1 MSLKSFTAYKLS
13 ELYHLIPPM
22 LQNVFYNLYRVS
34 LLQHN
39 KCKIPSLFFLR
50 LFVRIIRVLIILID
64 VSWQIQL
71 EKSNLPPPNTSQ
83 FFSTRSLHWVEHI
96 TLLWID
102 RNFFHVYKTFSFSF
116 TQRFLSS
123 LYEYLKTDAQIITKN
138 HTTINKNIQHD
149 LNSCT
154 YINYR
159 TSL

>member
-13 ELYHLIPPM
+13 ELYHLMPPM

-34 LLQHN
+34 YSTISA
-39 KCKIPSLFFLR
+39 KSRRYSFY
-50 LFVRIIRVLIILID
+50 LFVRIIRILIILID
-64 VSWQIQL
+64 VSWQVWL

-83 FFSTRSLHWVEHI
+83 FFSTLSLHWVEHI
-96 TLLWID
+96 TLMWID

-116 TQRFLSS
+116 TQRFFSS
-123 LYEYLKTDAQIITKN
+123 LYEYHKN
-138 HTTINKNIQHD
+138 RRLNNNQEYHTTINKNVQHD

-159 TSL
+159 TSS